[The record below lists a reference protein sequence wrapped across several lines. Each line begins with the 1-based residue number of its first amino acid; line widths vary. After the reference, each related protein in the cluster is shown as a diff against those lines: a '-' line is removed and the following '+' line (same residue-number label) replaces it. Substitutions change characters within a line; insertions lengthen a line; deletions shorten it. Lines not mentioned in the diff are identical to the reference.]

1 MSRRAATVALAAG
14 LLVALIAAMAVF
26 FPVPYSAMRPGPATN
41 TLGNDSQGKPL
52 ITISGRQ
59 TYPTGNGQLDL
70 TTVKVSPKNYPMT
83 LFEALQGWLDPDVAV
98 VPRELIYPNADET
111 QEQIRQ
117 QNAEQMEM
125 SQQHATA
132 AALKELGIEPT
143 ATYLLVSGVVP
154 GAPAD
159 GKLQAGDVI
168 VAIDGHRV
176 TTLEDV
182 TNRITSHGPGD
193 QVSIE
198 VKRGGANRTL
208 DVPTVA
214 DANGKARVGIE
225 LEYGYEFPF
234 DVNFQIENIGG
245 PSAGLMFAL
254 GIVDKLTPGEM
265 TMGKFV
271 AGTGTIDDTG
281 AVGPIGGI
289 QQKIIGAKDAGAVMF
304 LTPKDNCGEAMQSPP
319 NGIRIV
325 PVATLHDALT
335 AVDTLTTGDPANLP
349 SCPG

>member
-1 MSRRAATVALAAG
+1 MSRRAATVALTAG

-26 FPVPYSAMRPGPATN
+26 FPVPYSAMRPGPAAN
-41 TLGNDSQGKPL
+41 TLGNDSEGNPL

-59 TYPTGNGQLDL
+59 TYPTGDGQLDL
-70 TTVKVSPKNYPMT
+70 TTVKISPKNYPMT
-83 LFEALQGWLDPDVAV
+83 LFEALQGWLDPDVAI

-143 ATYLLVSGVVP
+143 ATYLLVSAVAP
-154 GAPAD
+154 GLPAD
-159 GKLQAGDVI
+159 GKLQAADII
-168 VAIDGHRV
+168 VAVDGHRV
-176 TTLEDV
+176 KPLQDV
-182 TNRITSHGPGD
+182 TDRITAHDPGE

-198 VKRGGANRTL
+198 VKRGGDNQTL
-208 DVPTVA
+208 KMRTVA
-214 DANGKARVGIE
+214 DEEGQARIGIGV
-225 LEYGYEFPF
+225 EYGYEFPF

-265 TMGKFV
+265 TGGKSI
-271 AGTGTIDDTG
+271 AGTGTIDETG

-289 QQKIIGAKDAGAVMF
+289 QQKIIGAQQSGATMF
-304 LTPKDNCGEAMQSPP
+304 LTPKSNCAEAVESPP
-319 NGIRIV
+319 RGVRIV
-325 PVATLHDALT
+325 PVSTLHDALT
-335 AVDTLTTGDPANLP
+335 AIDTLTTGDLAQLP
-349 SCPG
+349 SCPA

>member
-14 LLVALIAAMAVF
+14 LLVALITAMAVF

-41 TLGNDSQGKPL
+41 TLGNDANGKPL

-70 TTVKVSPKNYPMT
+70 TTVRISPKNYPMT
-83 LFEALQGWLDPDVAV
+83 LFEALQGWLDPHVAI
-98 VPRELIYPNADET
+98 VPRELIYPDANQT

-117 QNAEQMEM
+117 ENAEQMEM

-143 ATYLLVSGVVP
+143 STYLLVSGVAP

-159 GKLQAGDVI
+159 GKLQAGDII
-168 VAIDGHRV
+168 VAVDGHQV
-176 TTLEDV
+176 KTLEDV
-182 TNRITSHGPGD
+182 TTRITAHDPGE

-198 VKRGGANRTL
+198 VKRGGQDRTL
-208 DVPTVA
+208 DISTVA
-214 DANGKARVGIE
+214 DEDGKARIGIGV
-225 LEYGYEFPF
+225 EYGYEFPF
-234 DVNFQIENIGG
+234 NVNFRIEDIGG

-265 TMGKFV
+265 TGGKLI

-281 AVGPIGGI
+281 TVGPIGGI
-289 QQKIIGAKDAGAVMF
+289 QQKIIGARNAGSVMF
-304 LTPKDNCGEAMQSPP
+304 LTPKDNCGEATQSPP

-325 PVATLHDALT
+325 PVTTLHDAMT
-335 AVDTLTTGDPANLP
+335 AIYTLTTGDPARLP
-349 SCPG
+349 ACPS